1 MVSKKHKIEYLF
13 FLLSFFLSFFTIE
26 SYSQAKKP
34 TIMIVPSDNWC
45 ISNGYMLS
53 FSNQGAT
60 TTIPDYKSAFQKN
73 SDLTNVISK
82 INGLMSERGFTLKN
96 MESVIKS
103 VEAEAADLQMLTSK
117 SGSDVSETP
126 FDKIK
131 NAAKADIV
139 IQLGWSVN
147 KSGFNKSVTF
157 NMQGL
162 DAYTNKQIATAQG
175 TGSPSS
181 SADIIVL
188 LQEAV
193 LANIDNFNATLQ
205 SHFDD
210 LFLNGR
216 EINLRIRKFDSWD
229 NDLETEFS
237 GKELGEIIEEW
248 LSNNTVKGRFNTT
261 DATESM
267 MFFEQVRIPMTDESG
282 KAVDARSFTRN
293 LQNYLKSSPYNIV
306 SKLTLR
312 GLGQATLILGEK

>member
-1 MVSKKHKIEYLF
+1 
-13 FLLSFFLSFFTIE
+13 
-26 SYSQAKKP
+26 
-34 TIMIVPSDNWC
+34 MIVPSDNWC
-45 ISNGYMLS
+45 ISNGYMLN

-103 VEAEAADLQMLTSK
+103 VEADAADVQMLTSK

-216 EINLRIRKFDSWD
+216 EINLRIRKFDSWG

-248 LSNNTVKGRFNTT
+248 LSKNTT

-293 LQNYLKSSPYNIV
+293 LQNYLKSTPYNIV

-312 GLGQATLILGEK
+312 GLGQASLILGEK